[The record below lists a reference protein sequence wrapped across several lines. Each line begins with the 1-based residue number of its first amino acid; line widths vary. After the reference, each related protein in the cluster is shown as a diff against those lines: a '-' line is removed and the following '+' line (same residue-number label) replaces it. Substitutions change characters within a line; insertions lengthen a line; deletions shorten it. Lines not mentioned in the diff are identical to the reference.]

1 MTAAVPSRPGREA
14 ALRRRTQLFV
24 PANKPAFLAKAA
36 ASGADAVVLDL
47 EDSVPAAERPAAR
60 DALAGAVIALRQAA
74 PALHVLVRVNSDEDL
89 AVDVAAA
96 VTAGA
101 DAVLVPKTE
110 DAERVRLV
118 EELLG
123 AAERAD
129 GRPVGTV
136 EVQLLVETARGL
148 LAIAGIA
155 AAGSRTTALML
166 GVEDFAAELEID
178 PTAAEFDVRWAHGM
192 VLCAARAHG
201 LAPYGLVRSLA
212 NFRDLPALARDA
224 RAARGMG
231 YVGALCIHPAQ
242 VPVLAEAFSPDPA
255 EVAHA
260 QRVLDAL
267 AAGQRAGT
275 AAVSLDGRMVDT
287 PMATRARRLLARA
300 GQLPTE
306 PA

>member
-1 MTAAVPSRPGREA
+1 MTALPRPDREA

-24 PANKPAFLAKAA
+24 PANKPGFLARAA

-60 DALAGAVIALRQAA
+60 GALAGAVAALRGAA
-74 PALHVLVRVNSDEDL
+74 PDLHVLVRVNSDADL
-89 AVDVAAA
+89 PVDVAAA
-96 VTAGA
+96 VGAGA
-101 DAVLVPKTE
+101 DAVLVPKVE
-110 DAERVRLV
+110 DAGRVRQV
-118 EELLG
+118 EELL
-123 AAERAD
+123 ADAERAA
-129 GRPVGTV
+129 GRPAGAV

-148 LAIAGIA
+148 LVVAEIA

-178 PTAAEFDVRWAHGM
+178 PTAEEFDVRWAHGM

-212 NFRDLPALARDA
+212 NFRDLPGLARDA

-242 VPVLAEAFSPDPA
+242 VPVLAEAFSPTPA

-260 QRVLDAL
+260 QRVLAAL
-267 AAGQRAGT
+267 AAGEAAGT

-287 PMATRARRLLARA
+287 PMALRARRLLGRA
-300 GQLPTE
+300 GLLP
-306 PA
+306 